1 MRRFFVPAFAI
12 ILAACQNSGNPD
24 NADISLVIG
33 EQLVLV
39 TTSYVGD
46 RVEWI
51 VIREYAPDD
60 TDAAK
65 RDKRVRFEQ
74 GDALV
79 ELPDGTTRSLKD
91 SNILF
96 YLNDEG
102 VEAHA
107 ILDLLQCARPAT
119 RLEFVDFGGDHL
131 DRNPAGS
138 QIVMHGVIQMTW
150 FVSGVDNQNG
160 QADHPVRLQK

>member
-1 MRRFFVPAFAI
+1 MRRFVVPAFAI
-12 ILAACQNSGNPD
+12 ILAACQNSSDAG
-24 NADISLVIG
+24 NADLSLVIA
-33 EQLVLV
+33 ERLVLV
-39 TTSYVGD
+39 TTSYIGD
-46 RVEWI
+46 RVDWI

-65 RDKRVRFEQ
+65 RDKQVRFEQ

-96 YLNDEG
+96 YLSNEG

-107 ILDLLQCARPAT
+107 IHLVREDLDVLYTEAHETTAALIEM
-119 RLEFVDFGGDHL
+119 LEEISRG
-131 DRNPAGS
+131 
-138 QIVMHGVIQMTW
+138 HGY
-150 FVSGVDNQNG
+150 N
-160 QADHPVRLQK
+160 

>member
-12 ILAACQNSGNPD
+12 ILAACQNSGNSD

-107 ILDLLQCARPAT
+107 IHLVREDLDVLYTEAHETTAALIDMLVEISR
-119 RLEFVDFGGDHL
+119 G
-131 DRNPAGS
+131 
-138 QIVMHGVIQMTW
+138 HGY
-150 FVSGVDNQNG
+150 N
-160 QADHPVRLQK
+160 

>member
-12 ILAACQNSGNPD
+12 ILAGCQNSGSPD

-107 ILDLLQCARPAT
+107 VHLVREDLDVLYTEAHETTAALIEM
-119 RLEFVDFGGDHL
+119 LEEISRG
-131 DRNPAGS
+131 
-138 QIVMHGVIQMTW
+138 HGY
-150 FVSGVDNQNG
+150 N
-160 QADHPVRLQK
+160 

>member
-1 MRRFFVPAFAI
+1 MRRFFIPAFAI
-12 ILAACQNSGNPD
+12 VLAGCQSSGNPD

-107 ILDLLQCARPAT
+107 IHLVREDLDVLYTEAHETTAALIDMLVEISR
-119 RLEFVDFGGDHL
+119 G
-131 DRNPAGS
+131 
-138 QIVMHGVIQMTW
+138 HGY
-150 FVSGVDNQNG
+150 N
-160 QADHPVRLQK
+160 

>member
-1 MRRFFVPAFAI
+1 MRRFFVPAVAI
-12 ILAACQNSGNPD
+12 ILAGCQNSGNPD

-60 TDAAK
+60 TDAAR

-107 ILDLLQCARPAT
+107 IHLVREDLDVLYTEAHETTAALIEM
-119 RLEFVDFGGDHL
+119 LEEISRG
-131 DRNPAGS
+131 
-138 QIVMHGVIQMTW
+138 HGY
-150 FVSGVDNQNG
+150 N
-160 QADHPVRLQK
+160 